1 MVQGGKTDIRFPNLG
16 IVFSGIGNG
25 ITLFGI
31 DIMYYGMIIVLG
43 MLLGV
48 LLACFRAKR
57 AGLSPDMI
65 IDFALYAILF
75 SVVGARIYYV
85 VFAWDSFRDNPL
97 SIFNLRTGGMAIYG
111 GILAGVLT
119 AAVYAKIKNVNFYK
133 LADLCV
139 PSLVLGQAI
148 GRFGNFFNREA
159 FGTYTD
165 SLFAMQLDRRA
176 VTSDYNCSMAV
187 LEKRYEGHTLALN
200 RIVEIRNNIVYA
212 EGAEYIQVHPI
223 FLYEVLWNLGLLVLL
238 LIYSR
243 HKKFNGELLCLYLI
257 GYGAGRVWMESL
269 RTDPLFLW
277 GTSLAVSELL
287 SILLILI
294 GLFFLVRTR
303 IFIRKKK
310 NN

>member
-1 MVQGGKTDIRFPNLG
+1 MVQGGQTDICFPNIG
-16 IVFSGIGNG
+16 IEFSGIGNG

-57 AGLSPDMI
+57 EKLSPDMI

-85 VFAWDSFRDNPL
+85 MFAWDSFKDNPL

-111 GILAGVLT
+111 GILAGILT
-119 AAVYAKIKNVNFYK
+119 AAVYAKIKKVNFYK

-139 PSLVLGQAI
+139 PSLLLGQAI

-159 FGTYTD
+159 FGIYTEG
-165 SLFAMQLDRRA
+165 LFAMQLDRRA
-176 VTSDYNCSMAV
+176 VTNDYNCSMAV
-187 LEKRYEGHTLALN
+187 LEKRYEGHTRALN

-212 EGAEYIQVHPI
+212 NGVEYIQVHPT
-223 FLYEVLWNLGLLVLL
+223 FLYEVFWNLGLLVLL
-238 LIYSR
+238 LIYSK
-243 HKKFNGELLCLYLI
+243 HKKFDGELLYLYLI
-257 GYGAGRVWMESL
+257 GYGAGRVWIESL

-277 GTSLAVSELL
+277 GTSLAISELL
-287 SILLILI
+287 SILLIVI
-294 GLFFLVRTR
+294 GLFFLIRTR
-303 IFIRKKK
+303 ILAGKKK
-310 NN
+310 NS